1 MAEIRPFRGLRYSPR
16 FVPDPSLVLCPP
28 YDVISPKAQKALY
41 ARSPY
46 NIIHLEYGEKRLGDT
61 PEDNRYTRAF
71 TLLWDWLTHGVLA
84 REAEPAFYLHH
95 QTFTFGGK
103 RYTRR
108 VLMAAVELDRAV
120 IRAHEGTLETP
131 KKDRLELLRA
141 TKTNISPVFCLYQDP
156 TGKAMEVFSQVEQS
170 SPVLETQVEE
180 EEHQLWTIT
189 EPGLQRELQE
199 LLSPLPLYIADGHH
213 RFSSALAYKEELDKA
228 GAPIY
233 RPGAPADEHNFVLMG
248 LVEFHDPGLLILPV
262 HRVVAGLGPKAPA
275 CLVAVAELFQVQPF
289 PSPVALLEAM
299 TREEYGL
306 GLYCADGFF
315 LLTPLQRLP
324 YEKLLKLLHREVLE
338 SFLKAEKVAYTH
350 SAEEAVEVV
359 KKGEYKIAFL
369 MNPLKVETIQAV
381 ADAGETLP
389 GKSTYFY
396 PKLPTGLVLRALFE
410 PPMTWEEYNK
420 IIEQEPES

>member
-1 MAEIRPFRGLRYSPR
+1 MADIRPFRGLRYSPR

-28 YDVISPKAQKALY
+28 YDVISPQTQKALLE
-41 ARSPY
+41 RSRY
-46 NIIHLEYGEKRLGDT
+46 NIIHLEYGERRPGDT
-61 PEDNRYTRAF
+61 AQDNRYTRAF
-71 TLLWDWLTHGVLA
+71 SLLWEWLTKGVLP

-108 VLMAAVELDRAV
+108 VLMAAVELNRAV
-120 IRAHEGTLETP
+120 VRAHEGTLQAPRT
-131 KKDRLELLRA
+131 DRLDLLRA

-156 TGKAMEVFSQVEQS
+156 TGKAMEVFSQAEQS
-170 SPVLETQVEE
+170 HPVLEAQVEG

-189 EPGLQRELQE
+189 DPGLQRELQE

-213 RFSSALAYKEELDKA
+213 RFSSALAYKEEMERA
-228 GAPIY
+228 CAP
-233 RPGAPADEHNFVLMG
+233 GEEHNFALMG

-350 SAEEAVEVV
+350 SAEEAVERV
-359 KKGEYKIAFL
+359 KKGEYTMAFL
-369 MNPLKVETIQAV
+369 MNPLKVEAIKAV

-396 PKLPTGLVLRALFE
+396 PKLPTGLVLRPLFD
-410 PPMTWEEYNK
+410 PPMTWEEWEEAVQQW
-420 IIEQEPES
+420 EQS

>member
-1 MAEIRPFRGLRYSPR
+1 MADIRPFRGLRYSPR

-28 YDVISPKAQKALY
+28 YDIISPQTQKALHE
-41 ARSPY
+41 RSRY
-46 NIIHLEYGEKRLGDT
+46 NIIHLEYGEKRPGDT

-71 TLLWDWLTHGVLA
+71 ALLWEWLTKGVLP

-108 VLMAAVELDRAV
+108 VLMAAVELNRAV
-120 IRAHEGTLETP
+120 IRAHEGTLQAPRT
-131 KKDRLELLRA
+131 DRLDLLRA

-170 SPVLETQVEE
+170 PPVLEAQVEG
-180 EEHQLWTIT
+180 EEHRLWTIT
-189 EPGLQRELQE
+189 DPGLQRELQE

-213 RFSSALAYKEELDKA
+213 RFSSAMAYKEEMGKA
-228 GAPIY
+228 GAP
-233 RPGAPADEHNFVLMG
+233 GEEHSFVLMG

-262 HRVVAGLGPKAPA
+262 HRMVTGLGPKAPT

-299 TREEYGL
+299 TRAEYGL

-350 SAEEAVEVV
+350 SAEEAVERV
-359 KKGEYKIAFL
+359 KKGEYTIAFL
-369 MNPLKVETIQAV
+369 MNPLKVEAIKAV

-396 PKLPTGLVLRALFE
+396 PKLPTGLVLRALFD
-410 PPMTWEEYNK
+410 PPMTWEEWEELQQQW
-420 IIEQEPES
+420 EQS

>member
-1 MAEIRPFRGLRYSPR
+1 MADIRPFRGLRYSPR

-28 YDVISPKAQKALY
+28 YDVISPQTQKALLE
-41 ARSPY
+41 RSRY
-46 NIIHLEYGEKRLGDT
+46 NIIHLEYGERRPGDT

-71 TLLWDWLTHGVLA
+71 SLLWEWLTKGVLP

-108 VLMAAVELDRAV
+108 VLMAAVELNRAV
-120 IRAHEGTLETP
+120 IRAHEGTLQAP
-131 KKDRLELLRA
+131 RADRLDLLRA

-156 TGKAMEVFSQVEQS
+156 TGKAMEVFSQAEQS
-170 SPVLETQVEE
+170 HPVLEAQVEG

-189 EPGLQRELQE
+189 DPGLQRELQE

-213 RFSSALAYKEELDKA
+213 RFSSALAYKEEMERA
-228 GAPIY
+228 CAP
-233 RPGAPADEHNFVLMG
+233 GEEHNFALMG

-350 SAEEAVEVV
+350 SAEEAVERV
-359 KKGEYKIAFL
+359 KKGEYTMAFL
-369 MNPLKVETIQAV
+369 MNPLKVEAIKAV

-396 PKLPTGLVLRALFE
+396 PKLPTGLVLRPLFD
-410 PPMTWEEYNK
+410 PPMTWEEWEEAVQQW
-420 IIEQEPES
+420 EQS

>member
-1 MAEIRPFRGLRYSPR
+1 M
-16 FVPDPSLVLCPP
+16 
-28 YDVISPKAQKALY
+28 
-41 ARSPY
+41 
-46 NIIHLEYGEKRLGDT
+46 EK
-61 PEDNRYTRAF
+61 
-71 TLLWDWLTHGVLA
+71 
-84 REAEPAFYLHH
+84 
-95 QTFTFGGK
+95 
-103 RYTRR
+103 
-108 VLMAAVELDRAV
+108 
-120 IRAHEGTLETP
+120 
-131 KKDRLELLRA
+131 
-141 TKTNISPVFCLYQDP
+141 S
-156 TGKAMEVFSQVEQS
+156 
-170 SPVLETQVEE
+170 
-180 EEHQLWTIT
+180 
-189 EPGLQRELQE
+189 
-199 LLSPLPLYIADGHH
+199 
-213 RFSSALAYKEELDKA
+213 

-233 RPGAPADEHNFVLMG
+233 RPGAPGDEHRFALMG

-350 SAEEAVEVV
+350 SAEEAVERV
-359 KKGEYKIAFL
+359 KKGEYTMAFL
-369 MNPLKVETIQAV
+369 MNPLKVEAIKAV

-396 PKLPTGLVLRALFE
+396 PKLPTGLVLRPLFD
-410 PPMTWEEYNK
+410 PPMTWEEYEEAK
-420 IIEQEPES
+420 SHWEES

>member
-1 MAEIRPFRGLRYSPR
+1 M
-16 FVPDPSLVLCPP
+16 FVPDPSLVVCPP
-28 YDVISPKAQKALY
+28 YDVISPQAQNALL

-46 NIIHLEYGEKRLGDT
+46 NIVHVEYGEKRLGDT
-61 PEDNRYTRAF
+61 AQDNRYTRAF
-71 TLLWDWLTHGVLA
+71 ALLWDWLTKGVLT

-103 RYTRR
+103 TFTRR
-108 VLMAAVELDRAV
+108 GLMAAVGLDQTV
-120 IRAHEGTLETP
+120 IRAHEGTLEAP
-131 KKDRLELLRA
+131 ARDRLELLRA
-141 TKTNISPVFCLYQDP
+141 TKTNISPIFCLYQEP
-156 TGKAMEVFSQVEQS
+156 TGKAMEIFARAEESPPILEANVEG
-170 SPVLETQVEE
+170 
-180 EEHQLWTIT
+180 EEHRLWTISD
-189 EPGLQRELQE
+189 PQLQNELQE

-213 RFSSALAYKEELDKA
+213 RFSSALAYKEEMDKA
-228 GAPIY
+228 ETQG
-233 RPGAPADEHNFVLMG
+233 DEHRFALMS

-262 HRVVAGLGPKAPA
+262 HRMVAGLGPKTPT

-299 TREEYGL
+299 TRDECGL

-350 SAEEAVEVV
+350 NADEAVEAV
-359 KKGEYKIAFL
+359 KKGEYKLAFL
-369 MNPLKVETIQAV
+369 INPLKVEAIKTV
-381 ADAGETLP
+381 ADAGDTLP

-410 PPMTWEEYNK
+410 PPMTWEQWEEVQQQW
-420 IIEQEPES
+420 EQS

>member
-1 MAEIRPFRGLRYSPR
+1 
-16 FVPDPSLVLCPP
+16 
-28 YDVISPKAQKALY
+28 
-41 ARSPY
+41 
-46 NIIHLEYGEKRLGDT
+46 
-61 PEDNRYTRAF
+61 
-71 TLLWDWLTHGVLA
+71 
-84 REAEPAFYLHH
+84 
-95 QTFTFGGK
+95 
-103 RYTRR
+103 
-108 VLMAAVELDRAV
+108 VE
-120 IRAHEGTLETP
+120 G
-131 KKDRLELLRA
+131 
-141 TKTNISPVFCLYQDP
+141 
-156 TGKAMEVFSQVEQS
+156 
-170 SPVLETQVEE
+170 

-189 EPGLQRELQE
+189 DPGLQRELQE

-213 RFSSALAYKEELDKA
+213 RFSSALAYKEEMDEA
-228 GAPIY
+228 GAP
-233 RPGAPADEHNFVLMG
+233 GEEHGFAMMG

-262 HRVVAGLGPKAPA
+262 HRMVARLGPKAPT

-350 SAEEAVEVV
+350 SADEAVEAV
-359 KKGEYKIAFL
+359 KKGEYQVAFL
-369 MNPLKVETIQAV
+369 MNPLKVEAIKAV

-410 PPMTWEEYNK
+410 PPMTWEEWHELQQQYG
-420 IIEQEPES
+420 ED

>member
-1 MAEIRPFRGLRYSPR
+1 MADIRPFRGLRYSPR

-28 YDVISPKAQKALY
+28 YDVISPQAQKDLQQK
-41 ARSPY
+41 SPY
-46 NIIHLEYGEKRLGDT
+46 NIIHLEYGENRRSDT
-61 PEDNRYTRAF
+61 PQDNRYTRAF
-71 TLLWDWLTHGVLA
+71 SLLWEWLTNAVLT
-84 REAEPAFYLHH
+84 REAEQAFYLHH

-103 RYTRR
+103 TYTRR
-108 VLMAAVELDRAV
+108 VLMAAVELSRAV
-120 IRAHEGTLETP
+120 IRAHEGTLAAPRT
-131 KKDRLELLRA
+131 DRLELLRA
-141 TKTNISPVFCLYQDP
+141 TKTNISPVFCLYHDP
-156 TGKAMEVFSQVEQS
+156 AGKAMEVFSQAEQS
-170 SPVLETQVEE
+170 PPVLEAQVEG

-189 EPGLQRELQE
+189 DPGLQRELQE

-213 RFSSALAYKEELDKA
+213 RFSSALAYKEEMDEA
-228 GAPIY
+228 GAP
-233 RPGAPADEHNFVLMG
+233 GEEHGFAMMG

-262 HRVVAGLGPKAPA
+262 HRMVARLGPKAPT

-350 SAEEAVEVV
+350 SADEAVEAV
-359 KKGEYKIAFL
+359 KKGEYQVAFL
-369 MNPLKVETIQAV
+369 MNPLKVEAIKAV

-410 PPMTWEEYNK
+410 PPMTWEEWYATG
-420 IIEQEPES
+420 QEEAS